1 MKFNGNYVILIIDTA
16 IITRYFGDF
25 MKTIIFDLDGTLLN
39 TLDDLADSANHTMEQ
54 MGYPTH
60 PLESYRYFVGNGVPK
75 LLERCLPEDKRTTE
89 NIETARGIFAEYYNV
104 HFTDKTRPY
113 DGVAELLEK
122 LKSSGVKMA
131 VASNKSDEFT
141 VSLVKRFFGNAFDTV
156 QGGKADVPK
165 KPAPDIVYGIM
176 EKLGAFPENTYFAGD
191 SNVDM
196 YTAKNAG
203 ITAIGCLWG
212 FRTKEEL
219 LEGGADF
226 LAENPLDIYDV
237 IMK

>member
-1 MKFNGNYVILIIDTA
+1 
-16 IITRYFGDF
+16 
-25 MKTIIFDLDGTLLN
+25 MKTIIFDLDGTLLD
-39 TLDDLADSANHTMEQ
+39 TLADLAASANHTIEK

-75 LLERCLPEDKRTTE
+75 LLERCLPEDKRSEE
-89 NIETARGIFAEYYNV
+89 NILTARELFSGYYNV
-104 HFTDKTRPY
+104 HFADKTKPY
-113 DGVAELLEK
+113 EGVPELLGS
-122 LKSSGVKMA
+122 LKKSGVKMA

-141 VSLVKRFFGNAFDTV
+141 QSIVKKFFGDIFDMV

-165 KPAPDIVYGIM
+165 KPAPDIAFGIM
-176 EKLGAFPENTYFAGD
+176 ERLGAVSENTYFAGD

-203 ITAIGCLWG
+203 LTAIGCLWG

-219 LEGGADF
+219 VDGGADF
-226 LAENPLDIYDV
+226 LAEKPSDIYDI
-237 IMK
+237 IMKRG

>member
-1 MKFNGNYVILIIDTA
+1 
-16 IITRYFGDF
+16 
-25 MKTIIFDLDGTLLN
+25 MKTIIFDLDGTLLD
-39 TLDDLADSANHTMEQ
+39 TLADLADSANYTMEQ

-75 LLERCLPEDKRTTE
+75 LLERCLPEDKRTE
-89 NIETARGIFAEYYNV
+89 KNILTARKLFAEYYNV
-104 HFTDKTRPY
+104 HFADKTKPY
-113 DGVAELLEK
+113 EGVAELLES
-122 LKSSGVKMA
+122 LKKNGIRIA

-141 VSLVKRFFGNAFDTV
+141 QSIVKRFFGDTFDMV
-156 QGGKADVPK
+156 QGAKENVPK

-176 EKLGAFPENTYFAGD
+176 ERLWAVPENTYFAGD

-196 YTAKNAG
+196 YTAKNAE

-219 LEGGADF
+219 VNGGADF
-226 LAENPLDIYDV
+226 LAEKPMDIFDI
-237 IMK
+237 IMKRG

>member
-1 MKFNGNYVILIIDTA
+1 
-16 IITRYFGDF
+16 
-25 MKTIIFDLDGTLLN
+25 MKTIIFDLDGTLLD
-39 TLDDLADSANHTMEQ
+39 TLADLADSANYTMEQ
-54 MGYPTH
+54 MGCPAH
-60 PLESYRYFVGNGVPK
+60 PVDSYRYFVGNGVPK
-75 LLERCLPEDKRTTE
+75 LLERCLPEDKRTEE
-89 NIETARGIFAEYYNV
+89 NILTARKIFADHYNV
-104 HFTDKTRPY
+104 HFADKTKPY
-113 DGVAELLEK
+113 DGISELLER
-122 LKSSGVKMA
+122 LKESGVKMA

-141 VSLVKRFFGNAFDTV
+141 VSLVKRFFGNSFDTV

-176 EKLGAFPENTYFAGD
+176 ERLGAVPENTYFAGD

-203 ITAIGCLWG
+203 IKAIGCLWG

-226 LAENPLDIYDV
+226 LAENPLDIYKILGD
-237 IMK
+237 

>member
-1 MKFNGNYVILIIDTA
+1 MH
-16 IITRYFGDF
+16 FGDF
-25 MKTIIFDLDGTLLN
+25 MKTIIFDLDGTLLD
-39 TLDDLADSANHTMEQ
+39 TLADLADSANYTMEQ

-60 PLESYRYFVGNGVPK
+60 PVDSYRYFVGNGVPK
-75 LLERCLPEDKRTTE
+75 LLERCLPEDKRTEE
-89 NIETARGIFAEYYNV
+89 NILTARRIFADYYNV
-104 HFTDKTRPY
+104 HFVDKTRPY
-113 DGVAELLEK
+113 DGVKELLEK
-122 LKSSGVKMA
+122 LKESGVKMA

-141 VSLVKRFFGNAFDTV
+141 VSLVKRFFGNAFDMV

-176 EKLGAFPENTYFAGD
+176 DRLGAVPENTYFAGD

-196 YTAKNAG
+196 HTAKNAG
-203 ITAIGCLWG
+203 IKAIGCLWG

-226 LAENPLDIYDV
+226 LAESPIDIYKILED
-237 IMK
+237 

>member
-1 MKFNGNYVILIIDTA
+1 
-16 IITRYFGDF
+16 

-39 TLDDLADSANHTMEQ
+39 TLDDLADASNHTMEQ

-60 PLESYRYFVGNGVPK
+60 SLESYRYFVGNGVPK
-75 LLERCLPEDKRTTE
+75 LLERCLPEDKRTEE
-89 NIETARGIFAEYYNV
+89 NILIARKLFAEYYNV
-104 HFTDKTRPY
+104 HFTDKTAPY
-113 DGVAELLEK
+113 DGVAGLLESLRK
-122 LKSSGVKMA
+122 SGVKMA

-141 VSLVKRFFGNAFDTV
+141 VSLVKKFFGDAFDAV
-156 QGGKADVPK
+156 QGGRADVPK
-165 KPAPDIVYGIM
+165 KPAPDIAYGIM
-176 EKLGAFPENTYFAGD
+176 ERLGAVPENTYFAGD

-219 LEGGADF
+219 VEGGADF
-226 LAENPLDIYDV
+226 LAEKPSDIYDI

>member
-1 MKFNGNYVILIIDTA
+1 MHFYGNYVIINSIA
-16 IITRYFGDF
+16 IITHFGDF

-39 TLDDLADSANHTMEQ
+39 TLADLANSANHTMEQ
-54 MGYPTH
+54 MGYPAH
-60 PLESYRYFVGNGVPK
+60 SVESFRYFVGNGVPK
-75 LLERCLPEDKRTTE
+75 LLERCLPEDKRTEE
-89 NIETARGIFAEYYNV
+89 NIQTARNIFAEHYNV
-104 HFTDKTRPY
+104 HFADKTKPY

-122 LKSSGVKMA
+122 LKESGVKMA

-141 VSLVKRFFGNAFDTV
+141 VSLVKRFFGNAFDMV

-176 EKLGAFPENTYFAGD
+176 DRLRAVPENTYFAGD

-203 ITAIGCLWG
+203 IKAIGCLWG

-226 LAENPLDIYDV
+226 LAESPADIYKILED
-237 IMK
+237 

>member
-1 MKFNGNYVILIIDTA
+1 MHFYGNYVIINSIA
-16 IITRYFGDF
+16 IITHFGDF
-25 MKTIIFDLDGTLLN
+25 MKTIIFDLDGTLLD
-39 TLDDLADSANHTMEQ
+39 TLADLADSANYTMEQ
-54 MGYPTH
+54 MGYPKH
-60 PLESYRYFVGNGVPK
+60 PQDSFRYFVGNGVPK
-75 LLERCLPEDKRTTE
+75 LLERCLPEDKRTEE
-89 NIETARGIFAEYYNV
+89 NIQTARRIFAEYYNV
-104 HFTDKTRPY
+104 HFVDKTKPY

-122 LKSSGVKMA
+122 LKESGVKMA

-141 VSLVKRFFGNAFDTV
+141 VSLVKRFFGNAFDVV
-156 QGGKADVPK
+156 QGGKTDVPK

-176 EKLGAFPENTYFAGD
+176 EKLGAVPENTYFAGD

-203 ITAIGCLWG
+203 IKSIGCLWG

-226 LAENPLDIYDV
+226 LAETPMDIYRILED
-237 IMK
+237 

>member
-1 MKFNGNYVILIIDTA
+1 
-16 IITRYFGDF
+16 

-39 TLDDLADSANHTMEQ
+39 TLDDLAGSANYTMEK

-60 PLESYRYFVGNGVPK
+60 PVDSYRYFVGNGVPK
-75 LLERCLPEDKRTTE
+75 LLERCLPEDKRTEE
-89 NIETARGIFAEYYNV
+89 NILTARKIFSDYYNI
-104 HFTDKTRPY
+104 HFADKTKPY
-113 DGVAELLEK
+113 DGIAELLK
-122 LKSSGVKMA
+122 QLKESGVKMA

-141 VSLVKRFFGNAFDTV
+141 VSLVKRFFGNSFNMV

-176 EKLGAFPENTYFAGD
+176 DRLGAVPENTYFAGD

-196 YTAKNAG
+196 FTAKNAG

-226 LAENPLDIYDV
+226 LAESPVDIYKILGD
-237 IMK
+237 

>member
-1 MKFNGNYVILIIDTA
+1 MHFYGNYVIINSIA
-16 IITRYFGDF
+16 IITLFGDF
-25 MKTIIFDLDGTLLN
+25 MKTIIFDLDGTLLD
-39 TLDDLADSANHTMEQ
+39 TLADLADSANYTMEQ

-60 PLESYRYFVGNGVPK
+60 PLDSYRYFVGNGVPK
-75 LLERCLPEDKRTTE
+75 LLERCLPEDKRTEE
-89 NIETARGIFAEYYNV
+89 NIQTARRIFAEYYNV
-104 HFTDKTRPY
+104 HFADKTVLY

-122 LKSSGVKMA
+122 LRKSGVKIA

-141 VSLVKRFFGNAFDTV
+141 VSLVKRFFGNAFDMV

-176 EKLGAFPENTYFAGD
+176 DRLGAVPENTYFAGD

-203 ITAIGCLWG
+203 IKAIGCLWG
-212 FRTKEEL
+212 FRTKDEL

-226 LAENPLDIYDV
+226 LAESPVDIYNIVED
-237 IMK
+237 